1 MRFQVLVQGIEA
13 ANFRFM
19 DTLNSDKTWLF
30 DGEPEYVDLN
40 VVATSSVDGG
50 YVMVLELASNN
61 IRLAATRHPAK
72 YITAWRRKAR
82 RFGLPDVVR
91 VMVSKPHLRY
101 EAIKR
106 GLARLMSDHK
116 DEASDAYRLGR
127 AEVTQKA
134 REVFEAAG
142 M

>member
-1 MRFQVLVQGIEA
+1 
-13 ANFRFM
+13 M

-30 DGEPEYVDLN
+30 DGEPEYVDLHIA
-40 VVATSSVDGG
+40 ATSSVDGG
-50 YVMVLELASNN
+50 YVMVLELTSNK

-72 YITAWRRKAR
+72 YVTAWRNNAR

-116 DEASDAYRLGR
+116 DEDSDAYRLGR
-127 AEVTQKA
+127 VEVTQEA
-134 REVFEAAG
+134 RKVFEAAG